1 MKGWSSAKVPDLISV
16 IVTTYNREDAL
27 EAVLSALSRQS
38 DRGFEVVVA
47 DDGSRPTTAAVVERW
62 RPRLGVP
69 LDHVWQMNCGFRA
82 AEIRNR
88 AILMC
93 HGDYCVFL
101 DGDCIAPADFV
112 ATHRRLAERGWF
124 VTGNRVLLSPTLTAA
139 VLSDD
144 LRPETWS
151 APGWIRQR
159 LRGGVNR
166 LAAVLRLPLGRLRKL
181 RSAQWRGARSC
192 NLAVWRS
199 DLEQVDGF
207 DACFSGWGREDS
219 DLLIR
224 LLRCGLRR
232 KDGRFATGVI
242 HLWHPQVDRA
252 QLAAN
257 DERLAAVLQSDRVR
271 AQRGLSALR
280 ETAEVGEY
288 DRQNEHHVR
297 AKS

>member
-151 APGWIRQR
+151 APDWIRQR

-166 LAAVLRLPLGRLRKL
+166 LAAVVRLPLGRLRKL

>member
-88 AILMC
+88 AILVC

-151 APGWIRQR
+151 APDWIRQR